1 MQNIDVVGSEHKGA
15 KPVNQISEMARQHTA
30 VREGKLYINGEWTPG
45 SAGET
50 KPDYNP
56 ATGELFAHVHQA
68 TREDAIRAVDA
79 AHRAKDAW
87 ANMLVSDRANILLA
101 CADALATMIDD
112 VRDVLIEE
120 SGSTFPKAMFE
131 VMSGIELLKS
141 AAGDARHIFG
151 ETLPH
156 SMQGQFGFTIR
167 RPLGVIAGIAPFNA
181 PFWLAMKK
189 VVLALAAGN
198 TFVLKPSEET
208 PLTGLKI
215 AELFERGG
223 LPAGVLN
230 VIPGPADAVGD
241 VLLSDPRVRMLTF
254 TGSTKVGRYL
264 AVEAARHMKKVTLEL
279 GGKNPLIVLR
289 DADLDYAV
297 RAACFGIF
305 FHQGQV
311 CMANSRIIV
320 EDSLYDAFAEA
331 FVARARTYQVG
342 DPRDPNTVIGPLIR
356 RSQCSV
362 IDGHVEDAV
371 AKGARLLMGGKHRDN
386 FYEPTVLGEVRSGM
400 DIYNDESFGPVTSL
414 IRVKDSEEALRIA
427 NDTSYGLSS
436 AVITNDLQKAFDLA
450 LRIEAGMVHIN
461 DTTVSDEPHVPFGG
475 TKMSG
480 VGREGGRYSMEE
492 MTEIKWITIQMGQRQ
507 FPF

>member
-1 MQNIDVVGSEHKGA
+1 MDKVIEQVCN
-15 KPVNQISEMARQHTA
+15 T
-30 VREGKLYINGEWTPG
+30 VREGKLFIDGKWVAGSKGEIR
-45 SAGET
+45 
-50 KPDYNP
+50 PDYNP
-56 ATGELFAHVHQA
+56 ATGALFAQVHQA
-68 TREDAIRAVDA
+68 TREDALRAVDA
-79 AHRAKDAW
+79 AHRAKASW
-87 ANMLVSDRANILLA
+87 GKMLVAERAGILLA
-101 CADALATMIDD
+101 CADALAEMADD
-112 VRDVLIEE
+112 IRDVLIEE
-120 SGSTFPKAMFE
+120 SGSTYPKAMFE
-131 VMSGIELLKS
+131 VMSGIELLRS
-141 AAGDARHIFG
+141 AAGDVRHIFG
-151 ETLPH
+151 ETLPQ
-156 SMQGQFGFTIR
+156 SMEGQLGFTIR

-208 PLTGLKI
+208 PVTGLKI

-241 VLLSDPRVRMLTF
+241 VLLTDPRVRMLTF
-254 TGSTKVGRYL
+254 TGSTRVGRYL
-264 AVEAARHMKKVTLEL
+264 AVEAAKNMKKVTLEL

-305 FHQGQV
+305 FHQGQG

-320 EDSLYDAFAEA
+320 EDPIYDAFAEQ
-331 FVARARTYQVG
+331 FVARAKTYQVG
-342 DPRDPNTVIGPLIR
+342 DPRDPKTVIGPLIR
-356 RSQCSV
+356 RSQCAV
-362 IDGHVEDAV
+362 IDGHIEDAV
-371 AKGARLLMGGKHRDN
+371 TKGARQLMGGAHNDN
-386 FYEPTVLGEVRSGM
+386 YYQATVLGNVTSGM
-400 DIYNDESFGPVTSL
+400 NVYDEESFGPMTSL
-414 IRVKDSEEALRIA
+414 IRVKDSEEALHVA
-427 NDTSYGLSS
+427 NDTAYGLSS
-436 AVITNDLQKAFDLA
+436 GVITNDLQKAFDLA

-475 TKMSG
+475 IKMSG

-492 MTEIKWITIQMGQRQ
+492 MTELKWITVQLGQRQ